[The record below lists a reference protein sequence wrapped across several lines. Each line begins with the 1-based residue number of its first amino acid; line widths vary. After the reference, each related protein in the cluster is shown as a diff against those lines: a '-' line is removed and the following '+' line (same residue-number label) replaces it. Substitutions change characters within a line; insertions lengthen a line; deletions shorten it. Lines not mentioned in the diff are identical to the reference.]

1 MKIISK
7 ENLLLI
13 LPMISDRDSFTL
25 DDFEQILE
33 RFGDDYF
40 VFDGQLKMTKKN
52 EMIKKLRKDSKWLMT
67 NLERI
72 KQRFF
77 VDKNER

>member
-7 ENLLLI
+7 ENLILI
-13 LPMISDRDSFTL
+13 LTMISDRDSFDL

-40 VFDGQLKMTKKN
+40 VVDGQLQRTKEN
-52 EMIKKLRKDSKWLMT
+52 EMIEKLKELRSECD
-67 NLERI
+67 
-72 KQRFF
+72 
-77 VDKNER
+77 

>member
-13 LPMISDRDSFTL
+13 LPMISNRDSFGL

-40 VFDGQLKMTKKN
+40 VVDGQLQKTKEN
-52 EMIKKLRKDSKWLMT
+52 EIIERLRKDS
-67 NLERI
+67 E
-72 KQRFF
+72 
-77 VDKNER
+77 

>member
-7 ENLLLI
+7 ENLLFI
-13 LPMISDRDSFTL
+13 LPMISDRDSFGL

-40 VFDGQLKMTKKN
+40 VVDGQLQKTKEN
-52 EMIKKLRKDSKWLMT
+52 EMIKKLKGLRSEVT
-67 NLERI
+67 NN
-72 KQRFF
+72 
-77 VDKNER
+77 DN

>member
-1 MKIISK
+1 MRMKIISK

-13 LPMISDRDSFTL
+13 LPMISDRDSFGL

-40 VFDGQLKMTKKN
+40 VVDGQLQRTKENKTV
-52 EMIKKLRKDSKWLMT
+52 KKLRNGCGNND
-67 NLERI
+67 
-72 KQRFF
+72 
-77 VDKNER
+77 

>member
-13 LPMISDRDSFTL
+13 LPMISDRNSFDL
-25 DDFEQILE
+25 YDFEQILE

-40 VFDGQLKMTKKN
+40 VVDGQLQRTKENKTV
-52 EMIKKLRKDSKWLMT
+52 KKLINGCD
-67 NLERI
+67 N
-72 KQRFF
+72 
-77 VDKNER
+77 NG

>member
-13 LPMISDRDSFTL
+13 LPMISDRDSFDL
-25 DDFEQILE
+25 YDFEQILE

-40 VFDGQLKMTKKN
+40 VVDGQLQRTKEN
-52 EMIKKLRKDSKWLMT
+52 ETVKKLR
-67 NLERI
+67 NGCE
-72 KQRFF
+72 
-77 VDKNER
+77 NNG

>member
-13 LPMISDRDSFTL
+13 LPVISDRDSFDL
-25 DDFEQILE
+25 YDFDQILE

-40 VFDGQLKMTKKN
+40 VVDGQLKMTKKN
-52 EMIKKLRKDSKWLMT
+52 EMIEKLRKDSK
-67 NLERI
+67 
-72 KQRFF
+72 
-77 VDKNER
+77 

>member
-13 LPMISDRDSFTL
+13 LPMIGDRDLFTL

-40 VFDGQLKMTKKN
+40 VVDGQLQKTKEN
-52 EMIKKLRKDSKWLMT
+52 ETVKKLR
-67 NLERI
+67 NGCG
-72 KQRFF
+72 
-77 VDKNER
+77 NNG

>member
-7 ENLLLI
+7 ENLLFI
-13 LPMISDRDSFTL
+13 LPMISDRDSFGL

-40 VFDGQLKMTKKN
+40 VVDGQLQKTKEN
-52 EMIKKLRKDSKWLMT
+52 EMIKKLKELRSEVT
-67 NLERI
+67 NN
-72 KQRFF
+72 
-77 VDKNER
+77 DN